1 MKFEVLKLK
10 KKNYLLKQEKELK
23 IMLLMNDMKL
33 QFFGSEKF
41 SIIMTI
47 DFNQNFQKDEIRQQI
62 FSKQMLVSHE

>member
-1 MKFEVLKLK
+1 
-10 KKNYLLKQEKELK
+10 
-23 IMLLMNDMKL
+23 MNDMKL

-62 FSKQMLVSHE
+62 FFQTNASIARMNLENE

>member
-1 MKFEVLKLK
+1 
-10 KKNYLLKQEKELK
+10 
-23 IMLLMNDMKL
+23 MLLMNDMKL

-41 SIIMTI
+41 SIIMTV